1 MLALLVASTYAGDIL
16 DIIEDCGKTL
26 KKILNK
32 SLYNILNG
40 SQRYTK
46 NILPLLQKEK
56 KTFLNLV
63 NPKKMI
69 DFYYWQLC
77 YD

>member
-32 SLYNILNG
+32 SFYKILNG

-46 NILPLLQKEK
+46 KNSQSLQ
-56 KTFLNLV
+56 FRR
-63 NPKKMI
+63 
-69 DFYYWQLC
+69 
-77 YD
+77 